1 MPSKSKSKGNKF
13 ENDMCKIFNRLYET
27 EEFSRTPNS
36 GAMMGRSNWAKK
48 QGLSESVKR
57 TLGSDIIVPDWFR
70 FSVECKHYADTPTYE
85 ALIKEPGDKTLDH
98 WLGETL
104 FDAGNLGLHPMLIFK
119 TNHKGTH
126 VVLPNYFLEMMQ
138 PNYYV
143 NYGAFIIVGLDVL
156 EENAVLIKDAGLSE
170 QLDFKRI
177 EFMLCNHALKLILT
191 LEK

>member
-1 MPSKSKSKGNKF
+1 MV
-13 ENDMCKIFNRLYET
+13 KIFNRLYET

-36 GAMMGRSNWAKK
+36 GAMMGRSNWGKK
-48 QGLSESVKR
+48 QGLSENVKR

-85 ALIKEPGDKTLDH
+85 AIIKAPGDKTLDH

-104 FDAGNLGLHPMLIFK
+104 FDAANLHLHPMLVFK
-119 TNHKGTH
+119 TNRKGTH
-126 VVLPNYFLEMMQ
+126 IVLPSYFLEATK

-143 NYGAFIIVGLDVL
+143 KYGAFIIVGLDVL
-156 EENAVLIKDAGLSE
+156 EDRAKQIKNAALTDELNE
-170 QLDFKRI
+170 KRI
-177 EFMLCNHALKLILT
+177 HFNVCNHALKLILT